1 MVDARKE
8 MNDALKEVV
17 VPVLR
22 KLGFK
27 GTFPHFYRELNQHVD
42 LFSFQFRL
50 AGGSFVAELS
60 YAEPGRENVYI
71 DKEAPVSKLR
81 AAQTSKRLRL
91 GASGPGSD
99 NWFSFEPVGFFKRQA
114 DYQNI
119 ASRVASSVEQQ
130 AKPWWDKKRLTS

>member
-22 KLGFK
+22 ELGFK

-71 DKEAPVSKLR
+71 DKEAPS
-81 AAQTSKRLRL
+81 
-91 GASGPGSD
+91 
-99 NWFSFEPVGFFKRQA
+99 EQA
-114 DYQNI
+114 TGCADI
-119 ASRVASSVEQQ
+119 EKVATRCKWPRFGQLVFV
-130 AKPWWDKKRLTS
+130 